1 MSETIAQF
9 RFLNYKIVESQFQ
22 MAQQNIVN
30 AQLNINLQKEV
41 LVNEE
46 ERKVRL
52 EMVTNV
58 NDENNLV
65 DIKVKTVGL
74 FEYDEGADAE
84 LKDSFFNVNA
94 PAILFPYIRA
104 YVAALTTLSGYN
116 PINLPTINFAAKA
129 EE

>member
-30 AQLNINLQKEV
+30 AQLNINIHKEI

-46 ERKVRL
+46 ERRVKL
-52 EMVTNV
+52 ELVTSV
-58 NDENNLV
+58 TDENKLV

-74 FEYDEGADAE
+74 FEYDEGADDE

-94 PAILFPYIRA
+94 PAILFPYTRA

-116 PINLPTINFAAKA
+116 AINLPTINFAAKA
-129 EE
+129 E